1 MAWTAMKTWTD
12 GEIITAS
19 GVGSLNEQLRDNQN
33 ALAVHAHTGAAGDGS
48 NTLTNVNL
56 TNIQSFGFAD
66 QSANPSATGELQRNG
81 SNLLYYDGT
90 VAIDLTADD
99 AVAGT
104 ASLRTLGTGAVQAA
118 AGNHQHTVNTTT
130 VNKNTGTQTI
140 GGGTLATAFPSGDG
154 NMPASQTG
162 YTAPASGVQY
172 SLTTYS
178 WTPSTAENCFIL
190 AKFNSS
196 GHLTNYAGSSNPPPS
211 GTIGDWDMTV
221 QFLVDSVVQQTT
233 AGVSSRLS
241 EGPIQTYLYRTANVT
256 AKSLEWRFSIT
267 AGNIPSNVTDTTA
280 PNTPNPGDAGG
291 APTSNT
297 YWTNCIFNMYASVS
311 YDEIT
316 MTV

>member
-1 MAWTAMKTWTD
+1 MAWTAMKTWVD

-19 GVGSLNEQLRDNQN
+19 GTGSLNEQIRDNMN
-33 ALAVHAHTGAAGDGS
+33 ALAVHAHTGSAGDGS

-81 SNLLYYDGT
+81 SNLIYYDGT
-90 VAIDLTADD
+90 VAIDITDSD
-99 AVAGT
+99 ASAGT
-104 ASLRTLGTGAVQAA
+104 ASLRTLGTGATQAS
-118 AGNHQHTVNTTT
+118 AGNHQHEVSPTT
-130 VNKNTGTQTI
+130 VNKNTGTQLI
-140 GGGTLATAFPSGDG
+140 GGGTLGSSFASSGLPI
-154 NMPASQTG
+154 NQTG
-162 YTAPASGVQY
+162 YTVPASGTQY

-196 GHLTNYAGSSNPPPS
+196 GHLTNYAGSSSPPPNS
-211 GTIGDWDMTV
+211 TIGDWDMTV

-233 AGVSSRLS
+233 TGVSCRMS
-241 EGPIQTYLYRTANVT
+241 EGPIQTYLYKTSNTT

-267 AGNIPSNVTDTTA
+267 AGSLPSNVTDT
-280 PNTPNPGDAGG
+280 DASGV
-291 APTSNT
+291 ATSNT
-297 YWTNCIFNMYASVS
+297 FWGNTIFNQYTSVS

>member
-1 MAWTAMKTWTD
+1 MAWTAMKTWVD

-19 GVGSLNEQLRDNQN
+19 GTGSLNEQIRDNMN
-33 ALAVHAHTGAAGDGS
+33 ALAVHAHTGSAGDGS

-81 SNLLYYDGT
+81 SNLIYYDGT
-90 VAIDLTADD
+90 VAIDITDSD
-99 AVAGT
+99 ASAGT
-104 ASLRTLGTGAVQAA
+104 ASLRTLGTGATQAS

-130 VNKNTGTQTI
+130 VNKNTGTQLI
-140 GGGTLATAFPSGDG
+140 AAGTLSSSFASSGL
-154 NMPASQTG
+154 PAWQTG
-162 YTAPASGVQY
+162 YTVPASGTQY

-190 AKFNSS
+190 AKFSTS
-196 GHLTNYAGSSNPPPS
+196 GHCTFIAGGTASGSN
-211 GTIGDWDMTV
+211 TIGDWDMTV

-233 AGVSSRLS
+233 AGVSCRMA

-267 AGNIPSNVTDTTA
+267 AGNLPSNVTDTDGSGSA
-280 PNTPNPGDAGG
+280 
-291 APTSNT
+291 TSNT
-297 YWTNCIFNMYASVS
+297 FWSNCIFNQYTSVS